1 MVAFEGAARRPVKR
15 AHWRDGAGAM
25 LWAVL
30 WPSVLGLVASA
41 ILASAGFDLGAVLL
55 LLE

>member
-1 MVAFEGAARRPVKR
+1 MVAFQGADRRPMKR
-15 AHWRDGAGAM
+15 AIWRDGAGAV

-30 WPSVLGLVASA
+30 WLPALGLVVSA
-41 ILASAGFDLGAVLL
+41 VFASAGFDLGAVLL

>member
-1 MVAFEGAARRPVKR
+1 MVAFEGAARRAANR
-15 AHWRDGAGAM
+15 ASWRDGAGAM

-30 WPSVLGLVASA
+30 WPAALGLVASA

>member
-1 MVAFEGAARRPVKR
+1 MLAFEGTARRPVKR
-15 AHWRDGAGAM
+15 TNWRDGAGAM

-30 WPSVLGLVASA
+30 WLPALGLAVSA